1 MHTYVNKKKGVE
13 RTKKQLLI
21 HVMDSDA
28 SDKNSSKVDIIEYE
42 SIKRENISLFNV
54 FIDHYYRN
62 AIHKSN
68 T

>member
-1 MHTYVNKKKGVE
+1 
-13 RTKKQLLI
+13 
-21 HVMDSDA
+21 MDSDA

-68 T
+68 A